1 MNAICIKTGETVET
15 VSLRGNDAIKTTR
28 SYVFACLTDAKGRKA
43 GVQVVTMDWR
53 NGEVDLVEWAVTEER
68 DGKPFRNTAHGSRT
82 YRSGIDPK
90 GEAIARIKKA
100 IRAFEAYVEKENP
113 PVVSKI

>member
-15 VSLRGNDAIKTTR
+15 VSLRGIDAIKTTR
-28 SYVFACLTDAKGRKA
+28 TYVFACLTDAKGRKA
-43 GVQVVTMDWR
+43 GVQVVTWDRR

-68 DGKPFRNTAHGSRT
+68 DGKPFRNTGRGSRT
-82 YRSGIDPK
+82 YRCGIDPK